1 LNLQSIGNQRPI
13 PVAAARLSSVRA
25 RNTSVFSI
33 EGQLP
38 QASARNAGQSGS
50 QLFGVTQQIRQSS
63 VQAPPTGA
71 PTTSTGNLAVA
82 GPTLQAQ
89 PFYITNP
96 NYNPADPAS
105 PAVIQDPTATATPQA
120 VQWTSANGLTTT
132 GIMNPFGLT
141 QNNPAI
147 GFFGAHG

>member
-1 LNLQSIGNQRPI
+1 LNLQSISNQRPA

-25 RNTSVFSI
+25 RNTVAFSI
-33 EGQLP
+33 EGHLP
-38 QASARNAGQSGS
+38 QASARNPGQSGS
-50 QLFGVTQQIRQSS
+50 QLLGVTQQTRQSS
-63 VQAPPTGA
+63 VQAPSTGA
-71 PTTSTGNLAVA
+71 PSGNLAVA

-96 NYNPADPAS
+96 SYNPADPGS
-105 PAVIQDPTATATPQA
+105 PAVIQDPTATARPQA

-147 GFFGAHG
+147 GFFGAAIK